1 MFRLTKK
8 KAKLYTLSDFFS
20 RIVVVVFHSLFILV
34 IIFIFSS
41 ISILGGY
48 FYCTSIN
55 ILGNSGGFS
64 LIINRGDIVGCDLL
78 IFLVVIF
85 IVHPFIS
92 LIIVR
97 VAVEMT
103 NIYFANKN
111 LFIKINPP
119 NIPKPSFVWNYFG
132 YLYKTPNEPVDKE
145 HVYCKICFDKLKDDQ
160 PDVNFFSIKNL
171 IGIYSNIS
179 GTGNMKNHL
188 LSVHQVKESQQT
200 KVTNQHILSMF
211 SRNHHSTKP
220 SQLKQQLGH
229 QLTLMCCRDLLP
241 FSIVENEGKY
251 FQELYICIHLA
262 FLCLGFQDF
271 LVSNKIVSSKSEIP
285 SRTILS
291 PINLNKIYD
300 VCYQKIKEVL
310 KSSIKFPTITCDI
323 WSDKYKHRS
332 YICFTIHFLDSNIQ
346 YHHYS
351 LTTLPFDESH
361 TGEAI
366 KDLVLLVLHEFNINS
381 NNIIVVSD
389 QGPNMCKAWKLLNVI
404 HTFCIGHGIHN
415 WLMKDCFPHMN
426 LVPDLLDKVQMI
438 INKLRYRQH
447 ELENEFFRYNEMINQ
462 NLFISL
468 NKAGEILD
476 ADIALSNIDVENI
489 QTLNDDVII
498 NNVEESF
505 LSNDLQFNSK
515 QIQSSTISNN
525 LLLINNKNSERFH
538 TLKKRVLTRWN
549 TILIMLRSYID
560 NVSGIEIILHRLKY
574 FDLILSAAEN
584 QIIRDLVEFL
594 SLLESTTTIL
604 SASKSYTT
612 MNLYLLL
619 RIEIESILNITDIE
633 SPVVRELK
641 ILLFENMNKRYPV
654 LPLNICGFLLDPSQ
668 LKIDISRY
676 LNQNRTTKEKILFEM
691 IKKFKIHPLPQAS
704 TTTENISTSASSS
717 HSIAPTTTSSSTM
730 KRCLSVENLSEPAQN
745 LKRLRENLIQKHTP
759 NSVLVVDPIADEIE
773 KYLKL
778 DVNCD
783 DVLKFWRSSED
794 NFPHLKVLAQIV
806 LAIPATST
814 PSEQV
819 FSTTGLILNA
829 KRTMLSP
836 ENVGKIQV
844 IHDNYNL
851 FKPT

>member
-1 MFRLTKK
+1 
-8 KAKLYTLSDFFS
+8 
-20 RIVVVVFHSLFILV
+20 
-34 IIFIFSS
+34 
-41 ISILGGY
+41 ILGGY

-64 LIINRGDIVGCDLL
+64 LIINRGDIVGCDFGGFSLIINRGDSAGCDL
-78 IFLVVIF
+78 IFLV
-85 IVHPFIS
+85 
-92 LIIVR
+92 VR

-241 FSIVENEGKY
+241 FSIVENEG
-251 FQELYICIHLA
+251 
-262 FLCLGFQDF
+262 
-271 LVSNKIVSSKSEIP
+271 N
-285 SRTILS
+285 
-291 PINLNKIYD
+291 
-300 VCYQKIKEVL
+300 
-310 KSSIKFPTITCDI
+310 
-323 WSDKYKHRS
+323 
-332 YICFTIHFLDSNIQ
+332 
-346 YHHYS
+346 

>member
-1 MFRLTKK
+1 MTTQYGYLKFGDNVSDSNTRLSQYIRLALQTN
-8 KAKLYTLSDFFS
+8 AKT
-20 RIVVVVFHSLFILV
+20 VVKFMQHGWRLPTPDLIISVTGSGKECNISAHLRKTFQRGLV
-34 IIFIFSS
+34 AAAATTIESWWC
-41 ISILGGY
+41 ILGGY

-64 LIINRGDIVGCDLL
+64 LIINRGDIVGCDFGGFSLIINRGDSAGCDL
-78 IFLVVIF
+78 IFLV
-85 IVHPFIS
+85 
-92 LIIVR
+92 VR

-241 FSIVENEGKY
+241 FSIVENEG
-251 FQELYICIHLA
+251 
-262 FLCLGFQDF
+262 
-271 LVSNKIVSSKSEIP
+271 N
-285 SRTILS
+285 
-291 PINLNKIYD
+291 
-300 VCYQKIKEVL
+300 
-310 KSSIKFPTITCDI
+310 
-323 WSDKYKHRS
+323 
-332 YICFTIHFLDSNIQ
+332 
-346 YHHYS
+346 